1 MIFGKHINKY
11 YLKYAIPMILGII
24 ALLYVDYVQVEIPRI
39 FAGIIDKL
47 RESTLTNTILNESV
61 ERLVWIVLIMVIGR
75 VLWRVFVFG
84 SARFIEHDLRMSM
97 FLHAEV
103 LGVDFYKEHKVG
115 GLMTHFINDLEAI
128 RQAFGPGIL
137 MLFDSLFLGTIV
149 IIRMTQLSK
158 EMTLIAVIP
167 LALMGVVAMFIIK
180 KMRMKYKLRQ
190 DSFEQMSDFSQESF
204 SGMNVIRAFVKE
216 VKEALFFAEKNDDFY
231 KKHVDFVKTM
241 ILINI
246 VITIFINLTIL
257 TIIAY
262 GAWLAITS
270 DFTPGQLTEYFTLFT
285 TLIWPVMALSQFAS
299 IRSQAVASYKR
310 IQTFM
315 DAKVTVKDDKNVES
329 NQVLKGE
336 ITFKNLD
343 FSYPDDLERKILN
356 DISVT
361 IKQGEMVGVLG
372 RTGSGKSTFVDLLL
386 RLYNVKPGSLFLDT
400 HDIMSLSIHN
410 VRDQIAYVPQDNF
423 LFSDTILNNIGFSEP
438 SMSEEKAT
446 YYAKLSDVH
455 DNIALFTHGY
465 QTEIGERGVTLSGG
479 QKQRISIARALAK
492 DAPILILD
500 DSVSAVDTKT
510 EESIIRNL
518 EEIRAGKTTIVIA
531 HRISTIKKMDKIIL
545 LDQGHLLDVGS
556 HEELLKRN
564 ALYQE
569 MVRKQEL
576 EHMVEG

>member
-1 MIFGKHINKY
+1 
-11 YLKYAIPMILGII
+11 
-24 ALLYVDYVQVEIPRI
+24 
-39 FAGIIDKL
+39 
-47 RESTLTNTILNESV
+47 
-61 ERLVWIVLIMVIGR
+61 
-75 VLWRVFVFG
+75 

-97 FLHAEV
+97 FLHAES

-149 IIRMTQLSK
+149 IIRMTQLSR

-180 KMRMKYKLRQ
+180 KMRMKHKLRQ
-190 DSFEQMSDFSQESF
+190 DSFEQMSDFTQESF
-204 SGMNVIRAFVKE
+204 SGINVIRAFVKE
-216 VKEALFFAEKNDDFY
+216 VKEAVFFAEKNDDFY

-246 VITIFINLTIL
+246 VITVFINLTIL

-262 GAWLAITS
+262 GAWIAITS
-270 DFTPGQLTEYFTLFT
+270 DFTPGMLTEYFTLFT

-315 DAKVTVKDDKNVES
+315 DAKVSVKDEKNVKP
-329 NQVLKGE
+329 NQTLSGR
-336 ITFKNLD
+336 ITFKHLD
-343 FSYPDDLERKILN
+343 FAYPDDPERPILN
-356 DISVT
+356 DISVS
-361 IKQGEMVGVLG
+361 IEKGEMVGVLG

-386 RLYNVKPGSLFLDT
+386 RLYNVKPDALYLDD

-438 SMSEEKAT
+438 AMSEEKAS
-446 YYAKLSDVH
+446 YYARLADVH
-455 DNIALFTHGY
+455 D
-465 QTEIGERGVTLSGG
+465 
-479 QKQRISIARALAK
+479 
-492 DAPILILD
+492 
-500 DSVSAVDTKT
+500 
-510 EESIIRNL
+510 
-518 EEIRAGKTTIVIA
+518 
-531 HRISTIKKMDKIIL
+531 
-545 LDQGHLLDVGS
+545 
-556 HEELLKRN
+556 
-564 ALYQE
+564 
-569 MVRKQEL
+569 
-576 EHMVEG
+576 

>member
-1 MIFGKHINKY
+1 
-11 YLKYAIPMILGII
+11 
-24 ALLYVDYVQVEIPRI
+24 VDYVQVEIPRI

-61 ERLVWIVLIMVIGR
+61 LRLVWIVLIMVVGR

-97 FLHAEV
+97 FLHAEA

-137 MLFDSLFLGTIV
+137 MLFDSLFLGSIV
-149 IIRMTQLSK
+149 IIRMTQLSR

-190 DSFEQMSDFSQESF
+190 DSFEHMSDFTQESF
-204 SGMNVIRAFVKE
+204 SGINVIRAFVKE
-216 VKEALFFAEKNDDFY
+216 VKEAVFFAEKNDDFY

-246 VITIFINLTIL
+246 VITVFINLTIL

-262 GAWLAITS
+262 GAWIAITS
-270 DFTPGQLTEYFTLFT
+270 DFTPGMLTEYFTLFT

-315 DAKVTVKDDKNVES
+315 DAKVSVKDEKNVKP
-329 NQVLKGE
+329 NQTLSGR
-336 ITFKNLD
+336 ITFKHLD
-343 FSYPDDLERKILN
+343 FAYPDDPERQILN
-356 DISVT
+356 DISVS
-361 IKQGEMVGVLG
+361 IEKGEMVGVLG

-386 RLYNVKPGSLFLDT
+386 RLYNVKPDVLYLDD

-438 SMSEEKAT
+438 AMPEEKAS
-446 YYAKLSDVH
+446 YYARLADVH
-455 DNIALFTHGY
+455 DNIIDFTHGY

-510 EESIIRNL
+510 EESIIKHL
-518 EEIRAGKTTIVIA
+518 EEIRQGKTTIVIA
-531 HRISTIKKMDKIIL
+531 HRISTIRKMDKIIL

-556 HEELLKRN
+556 HEDLLKRN

>member
-11 YLKYAIPMILGII
+11 YLKYAIPMILGVI

-61 ERLVWIVLIMVIGR
+61 LRLVWIVLIMVVGR

-97 FLHAEV
+97 FLHAEA

-149 IIRMTQLSK
+149 IIRMTQLSR

-190 DSFEQMSDFSQESF
+190 DSFEHMSDFTQESF
-204 SGMNVIRAFVKE
+204 SGINVIRAFVKE
-216 VKEALFFAEKNDDFY
+216 VKEAVFFAEKNDDFY

-246 VITIFINLTIL
+246 VITVFINLTIL

-262 GAWLAITS
+262 GAWIAITS
-270 DFTPGQLTEYFTLFT
+270 DFTPGMLTEYFTLFT

-315 DAKVTVKDDKNVES
+315 GAKVSVKDEKNVKP
-329 NQVLKGE
+329 NQTLSGR
-336 ITFKNLD
+336 ITFKHLD
-343 FSYPDDLERKILN
+343 FAYPDDPERQILN
-356 DISVT
+356 DISVS
-361 IKQGEMVGVLG
+361 IEKGEMVGVLG

-386 RLYNVKPGSLFLDT
+386 RLYNVKSDALYLDD

-438 SMSEEKAT
+438 SMPEEKAS
-446 YYAKLSDVH
+446 YYARLADVH
-455 DNIALFTHGY
+455 DNIIDFTHGY

-510 EESIIRNL
+510 EESIIKHL
-518 EEIRAGKTTIVIA
+518 EEIRQGKTTIVIA
-531 HRISTIKKMDKIIL
+531 HRISTIRKMDKIIL

-556 HEELLKRN
+556 HEDLLKRN

>member
-11 YLKYAIPMILGII
+11 YLKYAIPMILGVM

-61 ERLVWIVLIMVIGR
+61 LRLVWIVLIMVVGR

-97 FLHAEV
+97 FLHAEA

-149 IIRMTQLSK
+149 IIRMTELSR

-167 LALMGVVAMFIIK
+167 LGLMGIVAMFIIK
-180 KMRMKYKLRQ
+180 KMRLRYKLRQ
-190 DSFEQMSDFSQESF
+190 DSFEQMSDFTQESF

-246 VITIFINLTIL
+246 IITIFINLTIL

-262 GAWLAITS
+262 GAWIAITA
-270 DFTPGQLTEYFTLFT
+270 DFTPGMLTEYFTLFT

-299 IRSQAVASYKR
+299 IRSQGVASYKR
-310 IQTFM
+310 IKTFL
-315 DAKVTVKDDKNVES
+315 DAKVSVKDDPSVKPVEP
-329 NQVLKGE
+329 LEGR

-343 FSYPDDLERKILN
+343 FSYPDDPERKILN
-356 DISVT
+356 DISVS
-361 IKQGEMVGVLG
+361 IEKGEMVGVLG

-386 RLYNVKPGSLFLDT
+386 RLYNVKKGSLYLDD
-400 HDIMSLSIHN
+400 HDIMLMPIHQ

-438 SMSEEKAT
+438 AMPEEKAY
-446 YYAKLSDVH
+446 YYAKLADVH
-455 DNIALFTHGY
+455 DNIADFSHGY

-510 EESIIRNL
+510 EESIIKHL
-518 EEIRAGKTTIVIA
+518 EEIRQGKTTIVIA

-564 ALYQE
+564 TLYQD
-569 MVRKQEL
+569 MVHKQEL

>member
-61 ERLVWIVLIMVIGR
+61 ERLVWIVLIMVVGR

-97 FLHAEV
+97 FLHAEA

>member
-61 ERLVWIVLIMVIGR
+61 ERLVWIVLIMVVGR

-97 FLHAEV
+97 FLHAEA

-149 IIRMTQLSK
+149 IIRMTQLSG

-180 KMRMKYKLRQ
+180 KMRLKYKLRQ
-190 DSFEQMSDFSQESF
+190 DSFEQMSDFTQESF

-246 VITIFINLTIL
+246 VITVFINLTIL

-262 GAWLAITS
+262 GAWIAITS
-270 DFTPGQLTEYFTLFT
+270 DFTPGMLTEYFTLFT

-315 DAKVTVKDDKNVES
+315 DAKVTVKDDQNVKPFQPLE
-329 NQVLKGE
+329 GA

-343 FSYPDDLERKILN
+343 FSYPDDPERKILN

-361 IKQGEMVGVLG
+361 IEKGEMVGVLG

-386 RLYNVKPGSLFLDT
+386 RLYNVKSDSLYLDA

-438 SMSEEKAT
+438 SMTEEKAT
-446 YYAKLSDVH
+446 YYARLSDVH
-455 DNIALFTHGY
+455 DNIIDFTHGY

-510 EESIIRNL
+510 EESIIKHL

>member
-11 YLKYAIPMILGII
+11 YLKYAIPLILGII
-24 ALLYVDYVQVEIPRI
+24 TLLYVDYVQVEIPRI
-39 FAGIIDKL
+39 FADIIDKL

-61 ERLVWIVLIMVIGR
+61 IRLVWIVLIMVVGR

-97 FLHAEV
+97 FLHAEA

-216 VKEALFFAEKNDDFY
+216 AKEAIFFAEKNDDFY
-231 KKHVDFVKTM
+231 KKHVDFVKVM

-262 GAWLAITS
+262 GAWIAITS

-315 DAKVTVKDDKNVES
+315 DAKVTVKDDQNVKS
-329 NQVLKGE
+329 NQVLKGK

-343 FSYPDDLERKILN
+343 FSYPDDVERKILN

-361 IKQGEMVGVLG
+361 INQGEMVGVLG

-386 RLYNVKPGSLFLDT
+386 RLYNVKKDSLYLDE

-423 LFSDTILNNIGFSEP
+423 LFSDTILNNIGFSEAA
-438 SMSEEKAT
+438 MSEEKAT
-446 YYAKLSDVH
+446 YYARLSDVH
-455 DNIALFTHGY
+455 DNIAEFTHGY

-510 EESIIRNL
+510 EESIIKNL

>member
-11 YLKYAIPMILGII
+11 YLKYAIPFLLGII
-24 ALLYVDYVQVEIPRI
+24 SLLYVDYVQIEIPRI

-47 RESTLTNTILNESV
+47 RESTLTNPILNELV
-61 ERLVWIVLIMVIGR
+61 IRLVWIVLIMVVGR

-97 FLHAEV
+97 FLHAEA

-149 IIRMTQLSK
+149 IIRMTQLSG

-167 LALMGVVAMFIIK
+167 LSLMGVVAMFIIK

-190 DSFEQMSDFSQESF
+190 DSFEHMSDFTQESF
-204 SGMNVIRAFVKE
+204 SGINVIRAFVKE
-216 VKEALFFAEKNDDFY
+216 VKEAVFFAEKNDDFY

-246 VITIFINLTIL
+246 VITVFINLTIL

-262 GAWLAITS
+262 GAWIAITS

-299 IRSQAVASYKR
+299 IRSQGVASYKR

-315 DAKVTVKDDKNVES
+315 DAKVTVKDADNTLP
-329 NQVLKGE
+329 NQKLEGR

-343 FSYPDDLERKILN
+343 FSFPDDPNGKILS
-356 DISVT
+356 DISVS
-361 IKQGEMVGVLG
+361 IEKGEMVGVLG

-386 RLYNVKPGSLFLDT
+386 RLHNVKPGTLYLDDF
-400 HDIMSLSIHN
+400 DIMNLAIHN

-438 SMSEEKAT
+438 SMTEDKASH
-446 YYAKLSDVH
+446 YAKLADVH
-455 DNIALFTHGY
+455 DNIVDFTYGY

-510 EESIIRNL
+510 EESIIKHL
-518 EEIRAGKTTIVIA
+518 EEIRQGKTTIVIA

-556 HEELLKRN
+556 HSELLSRN
-564 ALYQE
+564 TLYQE

>member
-61 ERLVWIVLIMVIGR
+61 LRLVWIVLIMVVGR

-97 FLHAEV
+97 FLHAES

-149 IIRMTQLSK
+149 IIRMTQLSR

-190 DSFEQMSDFSQESF
+190 DSFEHMSDFTQESF
-204 SGMNVIRAFVKE
+204 SGINVIRAFVKE
-216 VKEALFFAEKNDDFY
+216 VKEAVFFAEKNDDFY

-246 VITIFINLTIL
+246 VITVFINLTIL

-262 GAWLAITS
+262 GAWIAITS
-270 DFTPGQLTEYFTLFT
+270 DFTPGMLTEYFTLFT

-315 DAKVTVKDDKNVES
+315 DAKVSVKDEKNVKP
-329 NQVLKGE
+329 NQTLSGR
-336 ITFKNLD
+336 IMFKHLD
-343 FSYPDDLERKILN
+343 FAYPDDPERPILN
-356 DISVT
+356 DISVS
-361 IKQGEMVGVLG
+361 IEKGEMVGVLG

-386 RLYNVKPGSLFLDT
+386 RLYNVKPDALYLDD

-438 SMSEEKAT
+438 AMPEEKAS
-446 YYAKLSDVH
+446 YYARLADVH
-455 DNIALFTHGY
+455 DNIIDFTHGY

-510 EESIIRNL
+510 EESIIKHL
-518 EEIRAGKTTIVIA
+518 EEIRQGKTTIVIA

>member
-11 YLKYAIPMILGII
+11 YIKYAIPLLLGIA

-39 FAGIIDKL
+39 FADIIDKL
-47 RESTLTNTILNESV
+47 RSSSLTENNLNESLM
-61 ERLVWIVLIMVIGR
+61 RLVWIVLIMGVGR
-75 VLWRVFVFG
+75 VLWRIFVFG
-84 SARFIEHDLRMSM
+84 TARFVEHDLRMSM
-97 FLHAEV
+97 FLHAEQ

-128 RQAFGPGIL
+128 RQAFGPGTL

-149 IIRMTQLSK
+149 IIRMTQLSA

-167 LALMGVVAMFIIK
+167 MVFMGVVAMFIIK
-180 KMRMKYKLRQ
+180 KMRLKYKLRQ
-190 DSFEQMSDFSQESF
+190 DAFEHMTDFTQESF

-216 VKEALFFAEKNDDFY
+216 AKESLFFAEKNDDFY
-231 KKHVDFVKTM
+231 KKHVEFVKVM

-246 VITIFINLTIL
+246 VITIFINITIL

-262 GAWLAITS
+262 GAWIAITS

-299 IRSQAVASYKR
+299 IRSQGVASYKR
-310 IQTFM
+310 IKTFM
-315 DAKVTVKDDKNVES
+315 DAKVTVLDSKDVLPP
-329 NQVLKGE
+329 QALKGG
-336 ITFKNLD
+336 IRFNHLN
-343 FSYPDDLERKILN
+343 FSYPDAPEQKILK
-356 DISVT
+356 DISVS
-361 IKQGEMVGVLG
+361 IEPGEMVGVLG

-386 RLYNVKPGSLFLDT
+386 RLYNVEENALYLDD
-400 HDIMSLSIHN
+400 HDIMKLSIKN

-423 LFSDTILNNIGFSEP
+423 LFSDTILNNIGFSEAQ
-438 SMSEEKAT
+438 MSEEKAV

-455 DNIALFTHGY
+455 DNIVDFTHGY

-510 EESIIRNL
+510 EEAIIKHL
-518 EEIRAGKTTIVIA
+518 EEIRQNKTTIVIA

-545 LDQGHLLDVGS
+545 LDQGQLLDVGS
-556 HEELLKRN
+556 HDELLSRN
-564 ALYQE
+564 TVYQE

>member
-61 ERLVWIVLIMVIGR
+61 LRLVWIVLIMVVGR

-97 FLHAEV
+97 FLHAEA

-149 IIRMTQLSK
+149 IIRMTQLSR

-190 DSFEQMSDFSQESF
+190 DSFEHMSDFTQESF
-204 SGMNVIRAFVKE
+204 SGINVIRAFVKE
-216 VKEALFFAEKNDDFY
+216 VKEAVFFAEKNDDFY

-246 VITIFINLTIL
+246 VITVFINLTIL

-262 GAWLAITS
+262 GAWIAITS
-270 DFTPGQLTEYFTLFT
+270 DFTPGMLTEYFTLFT

-315 DAKVTVKDDKNVES
+315 DAKVTVKDDQNVKPFQPLE
-329 NQVLKGE
+329 GA
-336 ITFKNLD
+336 ITFKHLD
-343 FSYPDDLERKILN
+343 FSYPDDPERKILN

-361 IKQGEMVGVLG
+361 IEKGEMVGVLG

-386 RLYNVKPGSLFLDT
+386 RLYNVKPDALYLDD

-438 SMSEEKAT
+438 SMPEEKAS
-446 YYAKLSDVH
+446 YYARLADVH
-455 DNIALFTHGY
+455 DNIIDFTHGY

-510 EESIIRNL
+510 EESIIKHL
-518 EEIRAGKTTIVIA
+518 EEIRQGKTTIVIA
-531 HRISTIKKMDKIIL
+531 HRISTIRKMDKIIL

-556 HEELLKRN
+556 HEDLLKRN

>member
-11 YLKYAIPMILGII
+11 YLKYAIPMILGVM

-61 ERLVWIVLIMVIGR
+61 LRLVWIVLIMVVGR

-97 FLHAEV
+97 FLHAEA

-149 IIRMTQLSK
+149 IIRMTELSR

-167 LALMGVVAMFIIK
+167 LGLMGIVAMFIIK
-180 KMRMKYKLRQ
+180 KMRLRYKLRQ
-190 DSFEQMSDFSQESF
+190 DSFEQMSDFTQESF

-246 VITIFINLTIL
+246 IITIFINLTIL

-262 GAWLAITS
+262 GAWIAITA
-270 DFTPGQLTEYFTLFT
+270 DFTPGMLTEYFTLFT

-299 IRSQAVASYKR
+299 IRSQGVASYKR
-310 IQTFM
+310 IKTFM
-315 DAKVTVKDDKNVES
+315 DAKVSVKDDPSVKPVEP
-329 NQVLKGE
+329 LEGR

-343 FSYPDDLERKILN
+343 FSYPDDPERKILN
-356 DISVT
+356 DISVS
-361 IKQGEMVGVLG
+361 IEKGEMVGVLG

-386 RLYNVKPGSLFLDT
+386 RLYNVKKGSLYLDD
-400 HDIMSLSIHN
+400 HDIMSMPIHQ

-438 SMSEEKAT
+438 AMPEEKAS
-446 YYAKLSDVH
+446 YYAKLADVH
-455 DNIALFTHGY
+455 DNIADFSHGY

-510 EESIIRNL
+510 EESIIKHL
-518 EEIRAGKTTIVIA
+518 EEIRQGKTTIVIA

-564 ALYQE
+564 TLYQD
-569 MVRKQEL
+569 MVHKQEL

>member
-11 YLKYAIPMILGII
+11 YLKYAIPMILGVM

-61 ERLVWIVLIMVIGR
+61 LRLVWIVLIMVVGR

-97 FLHAEV
+97 FLHAEA

-149 IIRMTQLSK
+149 IIRMTELSR

-167 LALMGVVAMFIIK
+167 LGLMGIVAMFIIK
-180 KMRMKYKLRQ
+180 KMRLRYKLRQ
-190 DSFEQMSDFSQESF
+190 DSFEQMSDFTQESF

-246 VITIFINLTIL
+246 IITIFINLTIL

-262 GAWLAITS
+262 GAWIAITA
-270 DFTPGQLTEYFTLFT
+270 DFTPGMLTEYFTLFT

-299 IRSQAVASYKR
+299 IRSQGVASYKR
-310 IQTFM
+310 IKTFM
-315 DAKVTVKDDKNVES
+315 DAKVSVKDDPSVKPVEP
-329 NQVLKGE
+329 LEGR

-343 FSYPDDLERKILN
+343 FSYPDDPERKILN
-356 DISVT
+356 DISVS
-361 IKQGEMVGVLG
+361 IEKGEMVGVLG

-386 RLYNVKPGSLFLDT
+386 RLYNVKKGSLYLDD
-400 HDIMSLSIHN
+400 HDIMLMPIHQ

-438 SMSEEKAT
+438 AMPEEKAS
-446 YYAKLSDVH
+446 YYAKLADVH
-455 DNIALFTHGY
+455 DNIADFSHGY

-510 EESIIRNL
+510 EESIIKHL
-518 EEIRAGKTTIVIA
+518 EEIRQGKTTIVIA

-545 LDQGHLLDVGS
+545 LDEGHLLDVGS

-564 ALYQE
+564 TLYQD
-569 MVRKQEL
+569 MVHKQEL

>member
-11 YLKYAIPMILGII
+11 YLKYAIPFLLGII
-24 ALLYVDYVQVEIPRI
+24 SLLYVDYVQIEIPRI

-47 RESTLTNTILNESV
+47 RESTLTNPILNELV
-61 ERLVWIVLIMVIGR
+61 IRLVWIVLIMVVGR

-97 FLHAEV
+97 FLHAEA

-115 GLMTHFINDLEAI
+115 GLRTHFINDLEAI

-149 IIRMTQLSK
+149 IIRMTQLSG

-167 LALMGVVAMFIIK
+167 LSLMGVVAMFIIK

-190 DSFEQMSDFSQESF
+190 DSFEHMSDFTQESF
-204 SGMNVIRAFVKE
+204 SGINVIRAFVKE
-216 VKEALFFAEKNDDFY
+216 VKEAVFFAEKNDDFY

-246 VITIFINLTIL
+246 VITVFINLTIL

-262 GAWLAITS
+262 GAWIAITS

-299 IRSQAVASYKR
+299 IRSQGVASYKR

-315 DAKVTVKDDKNVES
+315 DAKVTVKDADNTLP
-329 NQVLKGE
+329 NQKLEGR

-343 FSYPDDLERKILN
+343 FSFPDDPNGKILS
-356 DISVT
+356 DISVS
-361 IKQGEMVGVLG
+361 IEKGEMVGVLG

-386 RLYNVKPGSLFLDT
+386 RLHNVKPGTLYLDDF
-400 HDIMSLSIHN
+400 DIMNLAIHN

-438 SMSEEKAT
+438 SMTEDKASH
-446 YYAKLSDVH
+446 YAKLADVH
-455 DNIALFTHGY
+455 DNIVDFTYGY

-510 EESIIRNL
+510 EESIIKHL
-518 EEIRAGKTTIVIA
+518 EEIRQGKTTIVIA

-556 HEELLKRN
+556 HSELLSRN
-564 ALYQE
+564 TLYQE

>member
-11 YLKYAIPMILGII
+11 YLKYAIPLILGIV

-61 ERLVWIVLIMVIGR
+61 LRLVWIVLIMVVGR

-97 FLHAEV
+97 FLHAES

-149 IIRMTQLSK
+149 IIRMTQLSR

-190 DSFEQMSDFSQESF
+190 DSFEHMSDFTQESF
-204 SGMNVIRAFVKE
+204 SGINVIRAFVKE
-216 VKEALFFAEKNDDFY
+216 VKEAVFFAEKNDDFY

-246 VITIFINLTIL
+246 VITVFINLTIL

-262 GAWLAITS
+262 GAWIAITS
-270 DFTPGQLTEYFTLFT
+270 DFTPGMLTEYFTLFT

-315 DAKVTVKDDKNVES
+315 DAKVSVKDEKNVKP
-329 NQVLKGE
+329 NQILSGR
-336 ITFKNLD
+336 ITFKHLD
-343 FSYPDDLERKILN
+343 FAYPDDPERPILN
-356 DISVT
+356 DISVS
-361 IKQGEMVGVLG
+361 IEQGEMVGVLG

-386 RLYNVKPGSLFLDT
+386 RLYNVKPDALYLDD

-438 SMSEEKAT
+438 AMSEEKAS
-446 YYAKLSDVH
+446 YYARLADVH
-455 DNIALFTHGY
+455 DNIIDFTHGY

-510 EESIIRNL
+510 EESIIKHL
-518 EEIRAGKTTIVIA
+518 EEIRQGKTTIVIA

-556 HEELLKRN
+556 HEDLLKRN

>member
-11 YLKYAIPMILGII
+11 YLKYAIPMILGVM

-61 ERLVWIVLIMVIGR
+61 LRLVWIVLIMVVGR
-75 VLWRVFVFG
+75 ILWRVFVFG

-97 FLHAEV
+97 FLHAEA

-149 IIRMTQLSK
+149 IIRMTELSR

-167 LALMGVVAMFIIK
+167 LGLMGIVAMFIIK
-180 KMRMKYKLRQ
+180 KMRLRYKLRQ
-190 DSFEQMSDFSQESF
+190 DSFEQMSDFTQESF

-246 VITIFINLTIL
+246 IITIFINLTIL

-262 GAWLAITS
+262 GAWIAITA
-270 DFTPGQLTEYFTLFT
+270 DFTPGMLTEYFTLFT

-299 IRSQAVASYKR
+299 IRSQGVASYKR
-310 IQTFM
+310 IKTFL
-315 DAKVTVKDDKNVES
+315 DAKVSVKDDPSVKPVEP
-329 NQVLKGE
+329 LEGR

-343 FSYPDDLERKILN
+343 FSYPDDPERKILS
-356 DISVT
+356 DITVS
-361 IKQGEMVGVLG
+361 IEKGEMVGVLG

-386 RLYNVKPGSLFLDT
+386 RLYNVKKGSLYLDD
-400 HDIMSLSIHN
+400 HDIMSMPIHQ

-438 SMSEEKAT
+438 AMPEEKAS
-446 YYAKLSDVH
+446 YYAKLADVH
-455 DNIALFTHGY
+455 DNIADFSHGY

-510 EESIIRNL
+510 EESIIKHL
-518 EEIRAGKTTIVIA
+518 EEIRQGKTTIVIA

-564 ALYQE
+564 TLYQD
-569 MVRKQEL
+569 MVHKQEL

>member
-61 ERLVWIVLIMVIGR
+61 LRLVWIVLIMVVGR

-97 FLHAEV
+97 FLHAEA

-149 IIRMTQLSK
+149 IIRMTQLSR

-190 DSFEQMSDFSQESF
+190 DSFEHMSDFTQESF
-204 SGMNVIRAFVKE
+204 SGINVIRAFVKE
-216 VKEALFFAEKNDDFY
+216 VKEAVFFAEKNDDFY

-246 VITIFINLTIL
+246 VITVFINLTIL

-262 GAWLAITS
+262 GAWIAITS
-270 DFTPGQLTEYFTLFT
+270 DFTPGMLTEYFTLFT

-315 DAKVTVKDDKNVES
+315 DAKVSVKDEKNVKP
-329 NQVLKGE
+329 NQTLSGR
-336 ITFKNLD
+336 ITFKHLD
-343 FSYPDDLERKILN
+343 FAYPDDPERPILN
-356 DISVT
+356 DISVS
-361 IKQGEMVGVLG
+361 IEQGEMVGVLG

-386 RLYNVKPGSLFLDT
+386 RLYNVKPDALYLDD

-438 SMSEEKAT
+438 SMPEEKAS
-446 YYAKLSDVH
+446 YYAKLADVH
-455 DNIALFTHGY
+455 DNIIDFTHGY

-510 EESIIRNL
+510 EESIIKHL
-518 EEIRAGKTTIVIA
+518 EEIRQGKTTIVIA
-531 HRISTIKKMDKIIL
+531 HRISTIRKMDKIIL

-556 HEELLKRN
+556 HEDLLKRN

>member
-11 YLKYAIPMILGII
+11 YLKYAIPMILGVM

-61 ERLVWIVLIMVIGR
+61 LRLVWIVLIMVVGR

-97 FLHAEV
+97 FLHAEA

-149 IIRMTQLSK
+149 IIRMTELSR

-167 LALMGVVAMFIIK
+167 LGLMGIVAMFIIK
-180 KMRMKYKLRQ
+180 KMRLRYKLRQ
-190 DSFEQMSDFSQESF
+190 DSFEQMSDFTQESF

-246 VITIFINLTIL
+246 IITIFINLTIL

-262 GAWLAITS
+262 GAWIAITA
-270 DFTPGQLTEYFTLFT
+270 DFTPGMLTEYFTLFT

-299 IRSQAVASYKR
+299 IRSQGVASYKR
-310 IQTFM
+310 IKTFM
-315 DAKVTVKDDKNVES
+315 DAKVSVKDDPSVKPVEP
-329 NQVLKGE
+329 LEGR

-343 FSYPDDLERKILN
+343 FSYPDDPERKILS
-356 DISVT
+356 DITVS
-361 IKQGEMVGVLG
+361 IEKGEMVGVLG

-386 RLYNVKPGSLFLDT
+386 RLYNVKKGSLYLDD
-400 HDIMSLSIHN
+400 HDIMSMPIHQ

-438 SMSEEKAT
+438 AMPEEKAS
-446 YYAKLSDVH
+446 YYAKLADVH
-455 DNIALFTHGY
+455 DNIADFSHGY

-510 EESIIRNL
+510 EESIIKHL
-518 EEIRAGKTTIVIA
+518 EEIRQGKTTIVIA

-564 ALYQE
+564 TLYQD
-569 MVRKQEL
+569 MVHKQEL

>member
-11 YLKYAIPMILGII
+11 YLKYAIPMILGVM

-61 ERLVWIVLIMVIGR
+61 LRLVWIVLIMVVGR

-97 FLHAEV
+97 FLHAEA

-149 IIRMTQLSK
+149 IIRMTELSR

-167 LALMGVVAMFIIK
+167 LGLMGIVAMFIIK
-180 KMRMKYKLRQ
+180 KMRLRYKLRQ
-190 DSFEQMSDFSQESF
+190 DSFEQMSDFTQESF

-246 VITIFINLTIL
+246 IITIFINLTIL

-262 GAWLAITS
+262 GAWIAITA
-270 DFTPGQLTEYFTLFT
+270 DFTPGMLTEYFTLFT

-299 IRSQAVASYKR
+299 IRSQGVASYKR
-310 IQTFM
+310 IKTFM
-315 DAKVTVKDDKNVES
+315 DAKVSVKDDPSVKPVEP
-329 NQVLKGE
+329 LEGR

-343 FSYPDDLERKILN
+343 FSYPDDPERKILS
-356 DISVT
+356 DITVS
-361 IKQGEMVGVLG
+361 IEKGEMVGVLG

-386 RLYNVKPGSLFLDT
+386 RLYNVKKGSLYLDD
-400 HDIMSLSIHN
+400 HDIMLMPIHQ

-438 SMSEEKAT
+438 AMPEEKAS
-446 YYAKLSDVH
+446 YYAKLADVH
-455 DNIALFTHGY
+455 DNIADFSHGY

-510 EESIIRNL
+510 EESIIKHL
-518 EEIRAGKTTIVIA
+518 EEIRQGKTTIVIA

-564 ALYQE
+564 TLYQD
-569 MVRKQEL
+569 MVHKQEL

>member
-1 MIFGKHINKY
+1 MIFGKHVNKY
-11 YLKYAIPMILGII
+11 YIKYAIPLILGII

-39 FAGIIDKL
+39 FAEIIDKL
-47 RESTLTNTILNESV
+47 RSRSLSENNLNESLV
-61 ERLVWIVLIMVIGR
+61 RLVWIVLIMAVGR
-75 VLWRVFVFG
+75 ILWRIFVFG

-97 FLHAEV
+97 FLHAEK

-149 IIRMTQLSK
+149 IIRMTELSG

-180 KMRMKYKLRQ
+180 KMRLKYKLRQ
-190 DSFEQMSDFSQESF
+190 DSFEHMSDFTQESF
-204 SGMNVIRAFVKE
+204 SGINVIRAFVKE

-231 KKHVDFVKTM
+231 KKHVEFVKVM

-270 DFTPGQLTEYFTLFT
+270 DFTPGQLTEYFILFT

-299 IRSQAVASYKR
+299 IRSQGVASYKR

-315 DAKVTVKDDKNVES
+315 DAKVTVVDS
-329 NQVLKGE
+329 NETLPYTPLKGG
-336 ITFKNLD
+336 IRFDHLN
-343 FSYPDDLERKILN
+343 FSYPDAPEQKILK
-356 DISVT
+356 DITVT
-361 IKQGEMVGVLG
+361 IEPGEMVGVLG

-386 RLYNVKPGSLFLDT
+386 RLYNVNNNALFLDD
-400 HDIMSLSIHN
+400 HDIMKLSIQN

-423 LFSDTILNNIGFSEP
+423 LFSDTILNNIGFSE
-438 SMSEEKAT
+438 SKMSEEKAA
-446 YYAKLSDVH
+446 YYAQLSDVH
-455 DNIALFTHGY
+455 DNIIDFTHGY

-510 EESIIRNL
+510 EESIIKHL
-518 EEIRAGKTTIVIA
+518 EEIRQNKTTIVIA

-545 LDQGHLLDVGS
+545 LDQGQLLDVGS
-556 HEELLKRN
+556 HDELLKRN
-564 ALYQE
+564 PVYQE

>member
-61 ERLVWIVLIMVIGR
+61 LRLVWIVLIMVVGR

-97 FLHAEV
+97 FLHAES

-149 IIRMTQLSK
+149 IIRMTQLSR

-190 DSFEQMSDFSQESF
+190 DSFEHMSDFTQESF
-204 SGMNVIRAFVKE
+204 SGINVIRAFVKE
-216 VKEALFFAEKNDDFY
+216 VKEAVFFAEKNDDFY

-246 VITIFINLTIL
+246 VITVFINLTIL

-262 GAWLAITS
+262 GAWIAITS
-270 DFTPGQLTEYFTLFT
+270 DFTPGMLTEYFTLFT

-315 DAKVTVKDDKNVES
+315 DAKVSVKDEKNVKP
-329 NQVLKGE
+329 NQTLSGR
-336 ITFKNLD
+336 ITFKHLD
-343 FSYPDDLERKILN
+343 FAYPDDPERPILN
-356 DISVT
+356 DISVS
-361 IKQGEMVGVLG
+361 IEQGEMVGVLG

-386 RLYNVKPGSLFLDT
+386 RLYNVKPDALYLDD

-438 SMSEEKAT
+438 SMPEEKAS
-446 YYAKLSDVH
+446 YYARLADVH
-455 DNIALFTHGY
+455 DNIIDFTHGY

-510 EESIIRNL
+510 EESIIKHL
-518 EEIRAGKTTIVIA
+518 EEIRQGKTTIFIA

-556 HEELLKRN
+556 HEDLLKRN

>member
-11 YLKYAIPMILGII
+11 YIKYAIPLLLGIA

-39 FAGIIDKL
+39 FADIIDKL
-47 RESTLTNTILNESV
+47 RGSSLTENNLNESLM
-61 ERLVWIVLIMVIGR
+61 RLVWIVLIMGVGR
-75 VLWRVFVFG
+75 VLWRIFVFG
-84 SARFIEHDLRMSM
+84 TARFVEHDLRMSM
-97 FLHAEV
+97 FLHAEQ

-128 RQAFGPGIL
+128 RQAFGPGTL

-149 IIRMTQLSK
+149 IIRMTQLSA

-167 LALMGVVAMFIIK
+167 MVFMGVVAMFIIK
-180 KMRMKYKLRQ
+180 KMRLKYKLRQ
-190 DSFEQMSDFSQESF
+190 DAFEHMTDFTQESF

-216 VKEALFFAEKNDDFY
+216 AKESLFFAEKNDDFY
-231 KKHVDFVKTM
+231 KKHVEFVKVM

-262 GAWLAITS
+262 GAWIAITS

-299 IRSQAVASYKR
+299 IRSQGVASYKR
-310 IQTFM
+310 IKTFM
-315 DAKVTVKDDKNVES
+315 DAKVTVLDSKDVLPT
-329 NQVLKGE
+329 QALKGG
-336 ITFKNLD
+336 IRFNHLN
-343 FSYPDDLERKILN
+343 FSYPDAPEQKILK
-356 DISVT
+356 DISVS
-361 IKQGEMVGVLG
+361 IEPGEMVGVLG

-386 RLYNVKPGSLFLDT
+386 RLYNVEENALYLDD
-400 HDIMSLSIHN
+400 HDIMKLSIKN

-423 LFSDTILNNIGFSEP
+423 LFSDTILNNIGFSEAQ
-438 SMSEEKAT
+438 MSEEKAA

-455 DNIALFTHGY
+455 DNIVDFTHGY

-510 EESIIRNL
+510 EEAIIKHL
-518 EEIRAGKTTIVIA
+518 EEIRQNKTTIVIA

-545 LDQGHLLDVGS
+545 LDQGQLLDVGS
-556 HEELLKRN
+556 HDELLSRN
-564 ALYQE
+564 TVYQE